1 MIESNRGT
9 GDDDDDDDD
18 DDEGE
23 RGAEMTRAMM
33 SMRAMPSSCA
43 TSRRCEGPSSS
54 SPSTASSSSTIGARG
69 AARATRRPRVALARE
84 RTIAR
89 DGNAEFANDSGGY
102 ERYMRDAEEEE
113 ATTAER
119 RGAKG
124 GDEAANVVEDEAG
137 RAQGE
142 NYEDEFAGLI
152 RSRKEAAETET
163 RKRWNEGAATP
174 RVAFDLGQ
182 DYVRRVSVA
191 YPYAVVGSSRGDVV
205 VCDVISASAL
215 AVSPVAHKKSWKD
228 ADARPLG
235 ERVLLGAHDGG
246 AVTSVAITKTERLGK
261 HGLGLVSSGGRD
273 GTVRLYEVCTNS
285 AALHEIGRV
294 QHDDVVT
301 GLTFARGSL
310 WTTALDG
317 RLCRWATMPSAA
329 AMAEL
334 ASSRHARE
342 SFIDADD
349 DDFTRPP
356 VPELTKQGEWRNGQ
370 PTLCMSAC
378 EKTGVIAIGNAD
390 GSVGVLSADSTSFR
404 ENALIKAWVAHE
416 GSTVRAIA
424 YCAGNGIVTGG
435 GDGVIRVW
443 RMMMDDDVGFDSLPM
458 RQSQKSNIR
467 PQLVA
472 ELRGHTAA
480 VVSLATGCAGRL
492 VSGAHDGTIRVW
504 DLDLTCSKPGQKI
517 KTIRRD
523 ARYAVLGHTIWLGGT
538 YADEKR
544 IICDGAN
551 NVLLEYDF
559 SSTPDDGDA

>member
-1 MIESNRGT
+1 
-9 GDDDDDDDD
+9 
-18 DDEGE
+18 
-23 RGAEMTRAMM
+23 
-33 SMRAMPSSCA
+33 
-43 TSRRCEGPSSS
+43 
-54 SPSTASSSSTIGARG
+54 
-69 AARATRRPRVALARE
+69 
-84 RTIAR
+84 
-89 DGNAEFANDSGGY
+89 
-102 ERYMRDAEEEE
+102 MRDAEEEE

-310 WTTALDG
+310 WTTA
-317 RLCRWATMPSAA
+317 T
-329 AMAEL
+329 
-334 ASSRHARE
+334 
-342 SFIDADD
+342 
-349 DDFTRPP
+349 
-356 VPELTKQGEWRNGQ
+356 
-370 PTLCMSAC
+370 
-378 EKTGVIAIGNAD
+378 
-390 GSVGVLSADSTSFR
+390 
-404 ENALIKAWVAHE
+404 
-416 GSTVRAIA
+416 
-424 YCAGNGIVTGG
+424 
-435 GDGVIRVW
+435 
-443 RMMMDDDVGFDSLPM
+443 
-458 RQSQKSNIR
+458 
-467 PQLVA
+467 
-472 ELRGHTAA
+472 
-480 VVSLATGCAGRL
+480 
-492 VSGAHDGTIRVW
+492 
-504 DLDLTCSKPGQKI
+504 
-517 KTIRRD
+517 RD
-523 ARYAVLGHTIWLGGT
+523 ARTFYHRSNTIT
-538 YADEKR
+538 TTSTTSTSAPN
-544 IICDGAN
+544 A
-551 NVLLEYDF
+551 LL
-559 SSTPDDGDA
+559 SPTIKLL

>member
-1 MIESNRGT
+1 
-9 GDDDDDDDD
+9 
-18 DDEGE
+18 
-23 RGAEMTRAMM
+23 MTRAMM

-54 SPSTASSSSTIGARG
+54 SPSSASSSSTIGARG

-246 AVTSVAITKTERLGK
+246 ARHLGGHHEDGK
-261 HGLGLVSSGGRD
+261 ARQARTRTREFGRARRHRSPVRGVHELGGAARDWSRATRRRRHGPHLREGL
-273 GTVRLYEVCTNS
+273 
-285 AALHEIGRV
+285 
-294 QHDDVVT
+294 
-301 GLTFARGSL
+301 
-310 WTTALDG
+310 ALD
-317 RLCRWATMPSAA
+317 
-329 AMAEL
+329 
-334 ASSRHARE
+334 
-342 SFIDADD
+342 
-349 DDFTRPP
+349 
-356 VPELTKQGEWRNGQ
+356 
-370 PTLCMSAC
+370 
-378 EKTGVIAIGNAD
+378 
-390 GSVGVLSADSTSFR
+390 
-404 ENALIKAWVAHE
+404 
-416 GSTVRAIA
+416 
-424 YCAGNGIVTGG
+424 
-435 GDGVIRVW
+435 
-443 RMMMDDDVGFDSLPM
+443 
-458 RQSQKSNIR
+458 
-467 PQLVA
+467 
-472 ELRGHTAA
+472 
-480 VVSLATGCAGRL
+480 
-492 VSGAHDGTIRVW
+492 
-504 DLDLTCSKPGQKI
+504 
-517 KTIRRD
+517 
-523 ARYAVLGHTIWLGGT
+523 
-538 YADEKR
+538 
-544 IICDGAN
+544 DGARW
-551 NVLLEYDF
+551 
-559 SSTPDDGDA
+559 